1 MRWQQLF
8 ADLGAQ
14 FDEAEAAAEQA
25 EAASRARAEMG
36 AVGLSERLAGAV
48 GAPVALRCRGV
59 GQVSGVLVDVGAD
72 WLLVEEDGGREA
84 LVASAA
90 VSAVAGLSRQTA
102 SVDHGVVRGR
112 LDLRWAVRA
121 LARDRSAVQ
130 VMLSDGGVLT
140 GTVDRVG
147 ADFLELAEHPLEEP
161 RRAAA
166 VRGVQ
171 AVPLA
176 AVAAIRT
183 VTAGLG

>member
-1 MRWQQLF
+1 
-8 ADLGAQ
+8 
-14 FDEAEAAAEQA
+14 
-25 EAASRARAEMG
+25 
-36 AVGLSERLAGAV
+36 
-48 GAPVALRCRGV
+48 
-59 GQVSGVLVDVGAD
+59 
-72 WLLVEEDGGREA
+72 
-84 LVASAA
+84 
-90 VSAVAGLSRQTA
+90 
-102 SVDHGVVRGR
+102 
-112 LDLRWAVRA
+112 
-121 LARDRSAVQ
+121 
-130 VMLSDGGVLT
+130 MLSDGGVLT